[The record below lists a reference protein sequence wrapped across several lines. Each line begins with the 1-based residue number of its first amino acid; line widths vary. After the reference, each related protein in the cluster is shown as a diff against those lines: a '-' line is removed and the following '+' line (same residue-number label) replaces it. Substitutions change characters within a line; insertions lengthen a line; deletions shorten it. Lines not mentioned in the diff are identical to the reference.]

1 MPNSWR
7 LIAEVFACVPP
18 VTPFALAGRLHS
30 RLSAQPY
37 RLGISHS
44 KGYLMRRLVLSL
56 ILSVAVVDSRA
67 ALAQN
72 DGSLAG
78 SKEIGVFATGRVL
91 SEAYSVTD
99 GRSAIGGA
107 FAAATHFNSHI
118 AVQGALGVAYSRQE
132 GTYYKPPL
140 FAFTPTVSL
149 LLSTSTANEFQ
160 PYAIVGAGYEFVRYT
175 RPRCDCDQSRSVGI
189 ANVGGGVRKMIGDRR
204 AFRVEATSQIAS
216 GGPAFSISMGLSLF
230 TGGSPRRIVKN
241 SPRPPERVRVEPPVT
256 EPRVITQPPP
266 RQTTPAQT
274 LPPPPAPAPAPAPAP
289 VTPPENL
296 AGTVL
301 LTIDG
306 TQVDF
311 NKPSW
316 RDDAEPL
323 LDGLAVDLVSD
334 AGEKIK
340 INIEA
345 HTDNVGSRAGNTALG
360 LDRAKAVREFLINQG
375 VTPDR
380 ITVSSA
386 GGDNPIAPNTTALG
400 RQKNRRIVIRRTN

>member
-1 MPNSWR
+1 
-7 LIAEVFACVPP
+7 
-18 VTPFALAGRLHS
+18 
-30 RLSAQPY
+30 
-37 RLGISHS
+37 
-44 KGYLMRRLVLSL
+44 MRRLVLSL
-56 ILSVAVVDSRA
+56 LFSVLVIDSRA
-67 ALAQN
+67 VFAQN

-78 SKEIGVFATGRVL
+78 SKEIGLFATGRVL
-91 SEAYSVTD
+91 SEAYSVSD
-99 GRSAIGGA
+99 GRSAIGGGI
-107 FAAATHFNSHI
+107 AAATHFNSHV
-118 AVQGALGVAYSRQE
+118 AVQGALGVAYSRQN

-160 PYAIVGAGYEFVRYT
+160 PYALVGAGYEFVRYT
-175 RPRCDCDQSRSVGI
+175 KPRCDCDQSRSVGI

-230 TGGSPRRIVKN
+230 TGGSPRIVKN
-241 SPRPPERVRVEPPVT
+241 SPRPPERVRTEPPVSA
-256 EPRVITQPPP
+256 PP
-266 RQTTPAQT
+266 RQTTPVQT
-274 LPPPPAPAPAPAPAP
+274 LPTAPPPAPAPVPPPAPAP
-289 VTPPENL
+289 VSSPPQNL
-296 AGTVL
+296 AGTVM

-345 HTDNVGSRAGNTALG
+345 HTDNVGSRAGNQALG

-375 VTPDR
+375 VTADR

-386 GGDNPIAPNTTALG
+386 GGENPIAPNNTALG

>member
-1 MPNSWR
+1 
-7 LIAEVFACVPP
+7 
-18 VTPFALAGRLHS
+18 
-30 RLSAQPY
+30 
-37 RLGISHS
+37 LGISHLQG
-44 KGYLMRRLVLSL
+44 KLMRRLVLSL
-56 ILSVAVVDSRA
+56 LVVAA
-67 ALAQN
+67 PQLLKAQT

-78 SKEIGVFATGRVL
+78 TKEIGLFATGRVL

-99 GRSAIGGA
+99 GRGAVGGT
-107 FAAATHFNSHI
+107 FSAATHLTPRL
-118 AVQGALGVAYSRQE
+118 AVQGGIGVAYSRQE

-149 LLSTSTANEFQ
+149 LIEAVTNSEFQ
-160 PYAIVGAGYEFVRYT
+160 PYAIIGGGYDFIRYT
-175 RPRCDCDQSRSVGI
+175 RPRCDCDQSRSFGI
-189 ANVGGGVRKMIGDRR
+189 ANIGGGVRKMIGDRR
-204 AFRVEATSQIAS
+204 AFRIEASSQIAS
-216 GGPAFSISMGLSLF
+216 GGPAFTLSMGMALF
-230 TGGSPRRIVKN
+230 TGGSPRIVRN
-241 SPRPPERVRVEPPVT
+241 EQRPPERVRPEPPVVLPSPVPVRT
-256 EPRVITQPPP
+256 
-266 RQTTPAQT
+266 TTPAPT
-274 LPPPPAPAPAPAPAP
+274 PSPAPAPAPAP
-289 VTPPENL
+289 VPPPAASL

-323 LDGLAVDLVSD
+323 LDGLAVDLTSA
-334 AGEKIK
+334 AGEKVK
-340 INIEA
+340 INIEG
-345 HTDNVGSRAGNTALG
+345 HTDNVGSRAGNTALA

-375 VTPDR
+375 ITADR